1 MNQDTPLCD
10 CRECR
15 LRPLF
20 FNNIKDHELRNV
32 CNSKHEIS
40 FVKGEIIFE
49 KGYEIRKLA
58 SSLR

>member
-1 MNQDTPLCD
+1 MSSDEALCN
-10 CRECR
+10 CKECI

-20 FNNIKDHELRNV
+20 FNNIEDNELRNV

-40 FVKGEIIFE
+40 FVKGEIICE
-49 KGYEIRKLA
+49 EGDEIRKLA